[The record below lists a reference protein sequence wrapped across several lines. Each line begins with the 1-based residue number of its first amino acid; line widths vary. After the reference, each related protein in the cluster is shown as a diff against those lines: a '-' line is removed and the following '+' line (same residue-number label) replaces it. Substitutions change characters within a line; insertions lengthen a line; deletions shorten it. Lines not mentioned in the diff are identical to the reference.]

1 MRTASLRRWSSR
13 GEARTHFENRGT
25 QWKRMDKY
33 GRQPVSVCLS
43 VLLTRLDRSH
53 ICKQRPAGLC
63 HGFTLIEILIAL
75 LIVLT
80 LAGIAVP
87 VTADYIHRANVVR
100 AITEIRMVEKEI
112 LFFETEKGYYPG
124 GKTPGMLQSMH
135 EIGKDNFKD
144 PWGTPYQYRNL
155 AQGPHTGGGK
165 PQFCR
170 RDRSFNP
177 LNYDFDLY
185 SVGPDRQ
192 VPTHNQITANKGADD
207 IVRAANGRY
216 VGEGSKF

>member
-1 MRTASLRRWSSR
+1 
-13 GEARTHFENRGT
+13 
-25 QWKRMDKY
+25 MDKY
-33 GRQPVSVCLS
+33 GLKSVSVCLL
-43 VLLTRLDRSH
+43 VLPASLDVSPKCEEKKRDS
-53 ICKQRPAGLC
+53 CQ
-63 HGFTLIEILIAL
+63 GFTLLELIFGI

-87 VTADYIHRANVVR
+87 LTADYIHKAKVVR
-100 AITEIRMVEKEI
+100 AVTEIRGLEKEI
-112 LFFETEKGYYPG
+112 IFFETEKGYYPG
-124 GKTPGMLQSMH
+124 GKKPIITFMLQSMQ
-135 EIGKDNFKD
+135 EIGRDDFKD

-155 AQGPHTGGGK
+155 AQGPFAGGK
-165 PQFCR
+165 PKFCR

-192 VPTHNQITANKGADD
+192 VPTHNQITVNKGADD

-216 VGEGSKF
+216 VGEGAKF

>member
-1 MRTASLRRWSSR
+1 MGKCRLKS
-13 GEARTHFENRGT
+13 
-25 QWKRMDKY
+25 
-33 GRQPVSVCLS
+33 VSVCLS
-43 VLLTRLDRSH
+43 VPLTH
-53 ICKQRPAGLC
+53 PARAPIYKRIATGSC
-63 HGFTLIEILIAL
+63 HGFTLIEILIAI

-87 VTADYIHRANVVR
+87 LTADYIHQANVTR
-100 AITEIRMVEKEI
+100 AIAEIRGLEKEI
-112 LFFETEKGYYPG
+112 ILFETEKGYYPG
-124 GKTPGMLQSMH
+124 GKEPIISFMLESMQ
-135 EIGKDNFKD
+135 EIGRDRFHD

-155 AQGPHTGGGK
+155 AQGEHTGGGK
-165 PQFCR
+165 PKFCR

-192 VPTHNQITANKGADD
+192 VPTHNQITADKGADD

-216 VGEGSKF
+216 VGEGAKF

>member
-1 MRTASLRRWSSR
+1 M
-13 GEARTHFENRGT
+13 G
-25 QWKRMDKY
+25 KY
-33 GRQPVSVCLS
+33 GLKSVSVCLS
-43 VLLTRLDRSH
+43 VPLTHLDRAP
-53 ICKQRPAGLC
+53 ICKQRATGSC
-63 HGFTLIEILIAL
+63 HGFTLIELLIAI

-87 VTADYIHRANVVR
+87 LTADYIHQANVAR
-100 AITEIRMVEKEI
+100 AITEIRGLEKEI
-112 LFFETEKGYYPG
+112 IFFEMEKGRYPG
-124 GKTPGMLQSMH
+124 WSPTMLESMH
-135 EIGKDNFKD
+135 EIGRDTFKD

-170 RDRSFNP
+170 RDRSYNP

-192 VPTHNQITANKGADD
+192 VPTHSQITTNKGADD

-216 VGEGSKF
+216 VGEGAKF

>member
-1 MRTASLRRWSSR
+1 M
-13 GEARTHFENRGT
+13 GE
-25 QWKRMDKY
+25 Y
-33 GRQPVSVCLS
+33 GLKFVSVCLL
-43 VLLTRLDRSH
+43 VPLTHLDKAP
-53 ICKQRPAGLC
+53 IYKQRATGSC
-63 HGFTLIEILIAL
+63 HGFTLIESLIVI

-87 VTADYIHRANVVR
+87 LTTDYIHQANVAQ
-100 AITEIRMVEKEI
+100 AIGEIRVLEKEI
-112 LFFETEKGYYPG
+112 IIFEMENECYPG
-124 GKTPGMLQSMH
+124 GGCAERPEMLESMQ
-135 EIGKDNFKD
+135 EIGRDNFLD
-144 PWGTPYQYRNL
+144 PWGTPYQYKNL

-165 PQFCR
+165 PQDCR

-192 VPTHNQITANKGADD
+192 IPTHKQITVNKGADD

-216 VGEGSKF
+216 VGEGAKF

>member
-1 MRTASLRRWSSR
+1 M
-13 GEARTHFENRGT
+13 G
-25 QWKRMDKY
+25 KY
-33 GRQPVSVCLS
+33 GLKSVSVCLL
-43 VLLTRLDRSH
+43 VPLTHLDRAPIH
-53 ICKQRPAGLC
+53 KQRPAGPC
-63 HGFTLIEILIAL
+63 HGFTLIELLIAI

-87 VTADYIHRANVVR
+87 LTTEYIHQANVVR
-100 AITEIRMVEKEI
+100 TITEIRMVEKEI
-112 LFFETEKGYYPG
+112 ISFETERGYYPG

-135 EIGKDNFKD
+135 EIGKDQFKD

-155 AQGPHTGGGK
+155 AQGPHAGDK
-165 PQFCR
+165 PKFCR
-170 RDRSFNP
+170 RDRSYNP

-216 VGEGSKF
+216 VGVGAKF

>member
-1 MRTASLRRWSSR
+1 M
-13 GEARTHFENRGT
+13 G
-25 QWKRMDKY
+25 KY
-33 GRQPVSVCLS
+33 GLKSVSVCLS
-43 VLLTRLDRSH
+43 VLPASLDVSPECEKNKRDS
-53 ICKQRPAGLC
+53 CQ
-63 HGFTLIEILIAL
+63 GFTLLELIFGIF
-75 LIVLT
+75 IVLT

-87 VTADYIHRANVVR
+87 LFADYLHKANVDR
-100 AITEIRMVEKEI
+100 AVLDIRTMEKEI
-112 LFFETEKGYYPG
+112 ILFELEKGRYPG
-124 GKTPGMLQSMH
+124 WPPTMLETMQ
-135 EIGKDNFKD
+135 EIGRDYFKD

-170 RDRSFNP
+170 RDRSYNP

-192 VPTHNQITANKGADD
+192 VPTHRQITANKGADD

-216 VGEGSKF
+216 VGVGAQF